1 MYILCFVEKGKAA
14 NIPLQEG
21 RHSRVFCFNAK
32 NRDARQ
38 RKSIQRSP
46 GPVFRGVF
54 FSFSSALSCGLT
66 VTFIGS
72 SKFVPQVGYV
82 SSLLLGNRNMLY
94 SHISVLVSFFSQE
107 SANLPHKLQNNAEL
121 APRKSFTERGGSR
134 ATRASLCSHQ
144 TRYGLKVECTGN
156 GP

>member
-1 MYILCFVEKGKAA
+1 MRG
-14 NIPLQEG
+14 
-21 RHSRVFCFNAK
+21 NAK
-32 NRDARQ
+32 ASKDLRVL
-38 RKSIQRSP
+38 SSEE
-46 GPVFRGVF
+46 
-54 FSFSSALSCGLT
+54 FSFLFHRLCLADLLKLYCR
-66 VTFIGS
+66 
-72 SKFVPQVGYV
+72 SKLVPQVGYV

-156 GP
+156 GPWKFGAGQLCKKEFYPLPYPSPHQVSKVNNL